1 MNPLRLVG
9 LLMFSSVFVF
19 YGYEL
24 YTQQA
29 VKADAERRM
38 LTLWNLAIQQYPV
51 LGDYNA
57 LFSQHVGHVV
67 IGLMYLFL
75 SAPILVYCRWW
86 ALFEMPGWALWCALY
101 YNPYVVFKNGDAN
114 EPLTASVT
122 SLKNLA
128 IFGGLLWRLS
138 EYSEY
143 KDKSGASKSKRRG
156 NNK

>member
-1 MNPLRLVG
+1 
-9 LLMFSSVFVF
+9 MFSSVFVF

-38 LTLWNLAIQQYPV
+38 LTLWSLAIQQYPV

-57 LFSQHVGHVV
+57 FFSQHMGHVV